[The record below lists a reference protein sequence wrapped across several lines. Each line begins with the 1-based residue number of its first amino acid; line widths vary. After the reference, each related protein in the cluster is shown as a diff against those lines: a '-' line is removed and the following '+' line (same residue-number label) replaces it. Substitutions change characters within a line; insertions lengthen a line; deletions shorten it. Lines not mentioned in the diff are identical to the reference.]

1 MLIFELIEI
10 FWQEQPVGI
19 LVNPVPDMW
28 YMEGKFILGS
38 SKTAEDF
45 RKLAEQLDARL
56 VLEDWDEGIVVEL
69 KIPTSSSFGI
79 VHSLSEDS
87 LFLRRIYARENIE
100 WASKQYKG

>member
-1 MLIFELIEI
+1 MRFFGKNSQSVFLSIQSQIC
-10 FWQEQPVGI
+10 GI
-19 LVNPVPDMW
+19 WRASLFSVRQKLPR
-28 YMEGKFILGS
+28 I
-38 SKTAEDF
+38 F